1 MATMTAVGTVHHRP
15 EPPDPPAETAVAA
28 ADPARRPKAPAG
40 RARRRR
46 SARRRSN
53 LVLFLMGAP
62 ALAVLFVFS
71 YVPMAGLVLA
81 FEDYRPREGV
91 TGSRWVGWQNFVYLF
106 SGGDAWHIT
115 FNTLFMNALIITATL
130 ITSLT
135 LALLLNEI
143 RDRSPRAARLY
154 QSAMFL
160 PFVFSWVVVSYFV
173 FAFLDADHGLVNHLI
188 SASGGNPVDWYSQPG
203 WWPLILTVVAVWKGV
218 GFWVIAYLAAI
229 LAIDPQYYEAAA
241 LDGAG
246 KWQQIRRITLPL
258 LSPLIIINLLLSLS
272 HIFHADFGLFY
283 QVPRNSTLLYPTTD
297 VIDTYVYRALT
308 SLGDVGMSAAAGLYQ
323 AVVGFILVLVANWL
337 VRRRDPDKA
346 LF

>member
-1 MATMTAVGTVHHRP
+1 MTTVGTVHHRP
-15 EPPDPPAETAVAA
+15 EPPDPAGAAVEAAGPARPKKAA
-28 ADPARRPKAPAG
+28 AGRP
-40 RARRRR
+40 RRRR
-46 SARRRSN
+46 PALRWTN

-71 YVPMAGLVLA
+71 YLPMAGLVLA
-81 FEDYRPREGV
+81 FEDYRPREGI
-91 TGSRWVGWQNFVYLF
+91 TGSRWAGWQNFAYLF
-106 SGGDAWHIT
+106 QGGDAWHIT
-115 FNTLFMNALIITATL
+115 FNTLFMNSLIIIATL
-130 ITSLT
+130 VTSLA

-188 SASGGNPVDWYSQPG
+188 TDAGGRPVDWYSQPG

-272 HIFHADFGLFY
+272 HIFNADFGLFY
-283 QVPRNSTLLYPTTD
+283 QVTRNSPLLYPTTD